1 MSVVTC
7 CDEDLHPEPWMRSL
21 IYHSGCHGRTTV
33 HVHNVETRS
42 HHTGVQ
48 SSLANLKTGLLR

>member
-21 IYHSGCHGRTTV
+21 IYHSGCHGRSSV
-33 HVHNVETRS
+33 HVHIVACRS
-42 HHTGVQ
+42 QHTGVQ
-48 SSLANLKTGLLR
+48 CSLAKLMPGLLW